1 MATPM
6 SKDPVYDFHGKISAG
21 KAVPFGLQH
30 VLAMFVANIAPILI
44 VTGVVHMPAG
54 QVAGLVQAAM
64 IIAGAGSLLQMFPMG
79 PLGSGL
85 PIIMG
90 ISFTFVSVFCM
101 IGAKYGYGAILGAAL
116 IGGILEGTLGLTAR
130 WWRRFIEPVV
140 SATVVT
146 AIGFSLLSIGANSFG
161 GGFGNPHFGDA
172 PYLIVGS
179 ITLVSC
185 IVFNILAKSYY
196 KQLSVL
202 FGLVVGYVVSYFF
215 GMVDLSRLASVP
227 LISLPGFMPYPLEFH
242 GDAIVSV
249 FLIFLVSATETLGD
263 TSALADMGFG
273 RPAKDKEISGSIAVD
288 GYISSL
294 SSLFGCMPITSF
306 SQNVGLIAMTHVVN
320 RKAIASGAVIMILAG
335 LFPGLGVILA
345 SLPDAVLGGC
355 TLMMFGSIVVSG
367 VHMLSQ
373 CGYSERN
380 MTIAALSL
388 SVGLGFTQTPQI
400 FHIFPPLF
408 KSVFAENCVAVVF
421 LVSMVLSFIL
431 PKDKTKAEQQ

>member
-1 MATPM
+1 MAAPM

-21 KAVPFGLQH
+21 KAIPFGLQH

-44 VTGVVHMPAG
+44 VTGVVHMPPG
-54 QVAGLVQAAM
+54 QVAALVQAAM
-64 IIAGAGSLLQMFPMG
+64 IIAGVGSLLQMFPLG

-85 PIIMG
+85 PVIMG

-116 IGGILEGTLGLTAR
+116 VGGILEGTLGLTAR
-130 WWRRFIEPVV
+130 WWRRFIEPIV

-202 FGLVVGYVVSYFF
+202 FGLVVGYVASYFF

-388 SVGLGFTQTPQI
+388 SMGLGFTQTPQI

-421 LVSMVLSFIL
+421 LVSLVLSFIL
-431 PKDKTKAEQQ
+431 PKEKPKAEQQ

>member
-1 MATPM
+1 MAAPM

-44 VTGVVHMPAG
+44 VTGVVHMPSG
-54 QVAGLVQAAM
+54 QVAALVQAAM
-64 IIAGAGSLLQMFPMG
+64 IIAGVGSLLQMFPLG

-85 PIIMG
+85 PVIMG

-116 IGGILEGTLGLTAR
+116 VGGILEGTLGLTAR
-130 WWRRFIEPVV
+130 WWRRFIEPIV

-185 IVFNILAKSYY
+185 IVFNILARSYY

-202 FGLVVGYVVSYFF
+202 FGLVVGYVASYFF

-227 LISLPGFMPYPLEFH
+227 LISLPGFTPYPLEFH

-421 LVSMVLSFIL
+421 LVSLVLSFIL
-431 PKDKTKAEQQ
+431 PKEKPKAEQ

>member
-1 MATPM
+1 MAAPM

-21 KAVPFGLQH
+21 KAIPFGLQH

-44 VTGVVHMPAG
+44 VTGVVHMPPG
-54 QVAGLVQAAM
+54 QVAALVQAAM
-64 IIAGAGSLLQMFPMG
+64 IIAGVGSLLQMFPLG

-85 PIIMG
+85 PVIMG

-116 IGGILEGTLGLTAR
+116 VGGILEGTLGLTAL
-130 WWRRFIEPVV
+130 WWRRFIEPIV

-202 FGLVVGYVVSYFF
+202 FGLVVGYVASYFF

-421 LVSMVLSFIL
+421 LVSLVLSFIL
-431 PKDKTKAEQQ
+431 PKEKPKAEQQ

>member
-6 SKDPVYDFHGKISAG
+6 SKDPIYDFHGKISAG

-64 IIAGAGSLLQMFPMG
+64 IIAGVGSLLQMFPMG

-85 PIIMG
+85 PVIMG

-116 IGGILEGTLGLTAR
+116 IGGILEGILGLTAR

-242 GDAIVSV
+242 GDTIVSV

-388 SVGLGFTQTPQI
+388 SIGLGFTQTPQI

-431 PKDKTKAEQQ
+431 PKDKPKAEQQ

>member
-1 MATPM
+1 MAAPM

-85 PIIMG
+85 PVIMG

-116 IGGILEGTLGLTAR
+116 IGGMLEGILGLTAR

-227 LISLPGFMPYPLEFH
+227 LISLPGFMPYPLEVH

-355 TLMMFGSIVVSG
+355 TLMMFGAIVVSG

-431 PKDKTKAEQQ
+431 PKDKPKAEQQ